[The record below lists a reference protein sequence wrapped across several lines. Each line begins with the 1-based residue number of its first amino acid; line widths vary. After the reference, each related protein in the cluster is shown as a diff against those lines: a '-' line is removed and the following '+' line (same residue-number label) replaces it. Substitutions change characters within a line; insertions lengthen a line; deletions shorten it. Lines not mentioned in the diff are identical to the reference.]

1 MPSSKSPSVRFSGP
15 SVKGDEREH
24 ARRLNPHPR
33 GRTPTP
39 ARKFRSSFGTDT
51 NLVRLSRDHWS
62 NKRVGIK
69 DVAIG
74 NLRDN
79 AEATVEYIQGKW
91 HVCGVV
97 GCIVVVSLA
106 LIPGAIAYVT
116 GISGGTRKR
125 RQNNRK
131 TRKHMAK

>member
-1 MPSSKSPSVRFSGP
+1 MPTSKSPSVRFSGP

-24 ARRLNPHPR
+24 AHRLNPHPR

>member
-1 MPSSKSPSVRFSGP
+1 MPTSKSPSVRFSGP
-15 SVKGDEREH
+15 YVKGDEREH
-24 ARRLNPHPR
+24 AHRLNPHPR

>member
-1 MPSSKSPSVRFSGP
+1 
-15 SVKGDEREH
+15 
-24 ARRLNPHPR
+24 
-33 GRTPTP
+33 
-39 ARKFRSSFGTDT
+39 
-51 NLVRLSRDHWS
+51 VRLSRDHWS